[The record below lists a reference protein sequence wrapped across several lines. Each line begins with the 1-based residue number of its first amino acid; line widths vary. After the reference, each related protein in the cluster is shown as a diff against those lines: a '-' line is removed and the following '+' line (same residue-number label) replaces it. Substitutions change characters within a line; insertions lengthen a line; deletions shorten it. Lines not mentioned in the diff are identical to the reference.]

1 MKHKKA
7 LSFLCAGGLCVVA
20 VLLSLCLGA
29 ANLTVAQLGQ
39 ALANGPKNTAGYIFY
54 YVRLPRTAA
63 CLLSGAALSV
73 SGAVIQGVL
82 HNKLASPG
90 IIGVDAGA
98 GLAVTLCCAFAAMSG
113 WVIAVSSFVGAMLS
127 VLLVMFTSE
136 KTGASR
142 TTVILGG
149 VAVSS
154 FLSALSEAATTVIP
168 DAAALSVD
176 FRVGGFSSVSYTRLI
191 PAGVLILVAVVVIMT
206 MHNELDVLALGDDT
220 AHSLGL
226 PIKKIRTVLLIL
238 AAVLSGASV
247 SYSGLLDAW
256 A

>member
-20 VLLSLCLGA
+20 ALLSLCLGA

-39 ALANGPKNTAGYIFY
+39 AIANGPKNTAGYIFY

-90 IIGVDAGA
+90 IIGVNAGA

-142 TTVILGG
+142 TSDNRIIMPMSALLG
-149 VAVSS
+149 AVYIMWADAFARSS
-154 FLSALSEAATTVIP
+154 F
-168 DAAALSVD
+168 
-176 FRVGGFSSVSYTRLI
+176 G
-191 PAGVLILVAVVVIMT
+191 AV
-206 MHNELDVLALGDDT
+206 E
-220 AHSLGL
+220 L
-226 PIKKIRTVLLIL
+226 PIGIVTAFIGAPFFMYLMIR
-238 AAVLSGASV
+238 SGYGGSKE
-247 SYSGLLDAW
+247 
-256 A
+256 